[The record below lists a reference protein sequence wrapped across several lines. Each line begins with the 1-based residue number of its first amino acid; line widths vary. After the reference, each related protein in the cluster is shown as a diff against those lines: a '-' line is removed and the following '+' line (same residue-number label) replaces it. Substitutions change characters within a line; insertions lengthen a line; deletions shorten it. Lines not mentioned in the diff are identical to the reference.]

1 MKGGGLNLSSSSSC
15 STGGDGSIR
24 MSSSMICTSG
34 ESLRL
39 RPRLRLRL
47 GGGDG
52 RGGSCG
58 GILKGV
64 LKGVLKGF
72 DKLETELNGFV
83 TCEGDGMWWVYYIW
97 RSPPLRVKFEIHLEQ
112 EHTKPWVVYYWRVR
126 HWMIWNLD
134 VCHMSWLL
142 YSMILQEEG
151 SSSTRC
157 FRFRWPWRCCIGLT

>member
-1 MKGGGLNLSSSSSC
+1 
-15 STGGDGSIR
+15 

-83 TCEGDGMWWVYYIW
+83 TCEGDGMW
-97 RSPPLRVKFEIHLEQ
+97 
-112 EHTKPWVVYYWRVR
+112 
-126 HWMIWNLD
+126 
-134 VCHMSWLL
+134 
-142 YSMILQEEG
+142 
-151 SSSTRC
+151 
-157 FRFRWPWRCCIGLT
+157 